1 MAFPKLELGNEM
13 ESKTEKSPKTR
24 NGGFMTDC
32 LFCKMASG
40 AIAVKKVYEDD
51 DLFAIEDINPMA
63 PVHILIIPKR
73 HLANTLVLQ
82 PGDDR
87 LIGATHR
94 VAAQLARERGV
105 AEDGFRLVN
114 NNNAGAGQSV
124 FHIHFHL
131 LAGRDLGWP
140 PG

>member
-1 MAFPKLELGNEM
+1 MDN
-13 ESKTEKSPKTR
+13 
-24 NGGFMTDC
+24 C

-40 AIAVKKVYEDD
+40 AIPVKKIYEDAA
-51 DLFAIEDINPMA
+51 LFAIEDINPVA
-63 PVHILIIPKR
+63 PMHVLIIPKK
-73 HLANTLVLQ
+73 HLVNALELMPADDQLV
-82 PGDDR
+82 
-87 LIGATHR
+87 GAVYR

-105 AEDGFRLVN
+105 AEDGFRIVN

-131 LAGRDLGWP
+131 LAGRDFAWP